1 MLRLLLI
8 LGVVLLGACSQT
20 PKTMT
25 EAGLPY
31 CYVDETHI
39 EQAGTV
45 DSEIVTQC
53 SDRPGA
59 QASVQRA
66 GIDVGCEEFWYTE
79 NRRGNLIQQRG
90 VYCEKIDGSTEIIN
104 IDGNNS

>member
-79 NRRGNLIQQRG
+79 IRNGSRFPVRG
-90 VYCEKIDGSTEIIN
+90 VRCEKLDGSWEILNIN
-104 IDGNNS
+104 GYVN